1 VRKRK
6 EDAPRPGA
14 PLWQV
19 TYGDMVTLVLTFF
32 VLLYAFSSVD
42 AKKYIQISNSLR
54 GALGGNV
61 GVLNTGITLE
71 DIGDVTSSSPAQ
83 QMYERLQKIL
93 NTKGLEGKVEL
104 LQTREGIV
112 ISFKERLF
120 FKIASADILEE
131 AYPVLD
137 EVGAILKENDFPIR
151 VEGHSCDLPISNYRF
166 PSNWE
171 LSSIRAVNVTKYLID
186 RIQVPPEQLSVA
198 AYGPYRP
205 LVPNTSEENRGKN
218 RRVDI
223 IIQTN

>member
-1 VRKRK
+1 M
-6 EDAPRPGA
+6 
-14 PLWQV
+14 V

-32 VLLYAFSSVD
+32 VLLYAFSSID

-61 GVLNTGITLE
+61 GVLQHGITVD
-71 DIGDVTSSSPAQ
+71 DIGELTTPSPAQ
-83 QMYERLQKIL
+83 LMFQRLQSIL
-93 NTKGLEGKVEL
+93 NNKGLEGKVEL
-104 LQTREGIV
+104 SQTKEGIV

-131 AYPVLD
+131 AIPILD
-137 EVGAILKENDFPIR
+137 EVGAILKENTFPIR
-151 VEGHSCDLPISNYRF
+151 IEGHSCDLPISNYRF

-186 RIQVPPEQLSVA
+186 HIKIPPEQLSVA

-205 LVPNTSEENRGKN
+205 LVPNTSEQNREKN

>member
-1 VRKRK
+1 M
-6 EDAPRPGA
+6 
-14 PLWQV
+14 WMV

-32 VLLYAFSSVD
+32 VLLYSFSAID
-42 AKKYIQISNSLR
+42 AKKYIQISNSLK

-61 GVLNTGITLE
+61 GVLNQGITVDDLGE
-71 DIGDVTSSSPAQ
+71 VTNPAQ
-83 QMYERLQKIL
+83 VMFEQLQKIL
-93 NTKGLEGKVEL
+93 SKKGLEGKVEL
-104 LQTREGIV
+104 SQTREGIV

-120 FKIASADILEE
+120 FRIASADILDD
-131 AYPVLD
+131 AYPVLN
-137 EVGAILKENDFPIR
+137 EVGSILKENTFPIR
-151 VEGHSCDLPISNYRF
+151 IEGHSCDLPIKNQRF

-186 RIQVPPEQLSVA
+186 RIQIPPEQLSVA

-223 IIQTN
+223 IIETLK

>member
-1 VRKRK
+1 M
-6 EDAPRPGA
+6 
-14 PLWQV
+14 V

-32 VLLYAFSSVD
+32 VLLYSFSAID
-42 AKKYIQISNSLR
+42 AKKYIQISNSLK

-61 GVLNTGITLE
+61 GVLNQGITVDDLGE
-71 DIGDVTSSSPAQ
+71 VTNPAQ
-83 QMYERLQKIL
+83 VMFEQLQKIL
-93 NTKGLEGKVEL
+93 SKKGLEGKVEL
-104 LQTREGIV
+104 SQTREGIV

-120 FKIASADILEE
+120 FRIASADILDD
-131 AYPVLD
+131 AYPVLN
-137 EVGAILKENDFPIR
+137 EVGSILKENTFPIR
-151 VEGHSCDLPISNYRF
+151 IEGHSCDLPIKNQRF

-186 RIQVPPEQLSVA
+186 RIQIPPEQLSVA

-223 IIQTN
+223 IIETLK